1 MKKTVINR
9 SVIYVLGLLI
19 LAMGLTLNTKAE
31 LGVSPIISV
40 SYCVSDI
47 TQRNFGNMTLILY
60 CSFVVVEIILHS
72 VKYRGKQL
80 KTILVKDILQVP
92 LSLIFTRFLNI
103 FSSVLPKADVM
114 TDSVA
119 VQWVIRCVMLVLA
132 FTLTGIGAAMSLNM
146 RLVPNPGDGIVQA
159 ISDCIHKSVGFTKNC
174 FDIFNVIVAISI
186 GLIWTGHL
194 HGVGVGT
201 IVTVIGIGRV
211 ISIFNHFFKE
221 KLVKCAGL
229 QA

>member
-9 SVIYVLGLLI
+9 AVIYVLGLLI

-47 TQRNFGNMTLILY
+47 TQKNFGNMTLILY

-72 VKYRGKQL
+72 INYRGKQL
-80 KTILVKDILQVP
+80 RTILVKDILQVP

-103 FSSVLPKADVM
+103 FSFVIPKVDAM
-114 TDSVA
+114 TDSIGA
-119 VQWVIRCVMLVLA
+119 QWVIRCVMLVLA

-174 FDIFNVIVAISI
+174 FDIFNVIVAIAI

-211 ISIFNHFFKE
+211 IAVFNHFFKE
-221 KLVKCAGL
+221 KLVKCAGII
-229 QA
+229 